1 MNPLDAGDG
10 MPSAQILINIH
21 RFALTSCC
29 RNVTELI
36 PAACQFPGDVPA
48 DDRGAGK
55 F

>member
-10 MPSAQILINIH
+10 VPIAQILINIH
-21 RFALTSCC
+21 RFGLTSVAA
-29 RNVTELI
+29 NVTELI